1 MFTERTKNP
10 LSLCLLLYFTCFAV
24 RMWEFLAL
32 RTDQSALS
40 ENIVHKIFGIVIIF
54 VCLKYLHARWRDIG
68 FTRKNWLKNIGLG
81 LALGL
86 CFYTVTLLIEFGFLY
101 FSGAKPN
108 ILMKAGGFSLAST
121 EQFVGVGIGSIII
134 FNIFNVW
141 MEEGLFRGLFE
152 KLLRQKYKFAA
163 TIFISALLFGLWHVA
178 MPIRSFLDGEF
189 SLVQTAIFS
198 VGYVLFAFMFGLKMS
213 WLYKMT
219 GSLWLSAADHFFNN
233 AIINIVHVV
242 SNQGNDSLQ
251 IARIFLAQTLSFV
264 FVWILWRRFNKKPIS
279 G

>member
-1 MFTERTKNP
+1 MFTERAKNP

-54 VCLKYLHARWRDIG
+54 VCLKYLHAHWRDIG

-81 LALGL
+81 LALGF

-101 FSGAKPN
+101 FSSAKPN

-121 EQFVGVGIGSIII
+121 EQFVGAGIGSIII
-134 FNIFNVW
+134 FNI
-141 MEEGLFRGLFE
+141 
-152 KLLRQKYKFAA
+152 
-163 TIFISALLFGLWHVA
+163 
-178 MPIRSFLDGEF
+178 FLDGEF

-219 GSLWLSAADHFFNN
+219 GSLWLGAADHFFNN

-251 IARIFLAQTLSFV
+251 IARIFLAQTLSFI
-264 FVWILWRRFNKKPIS
+264 FVWILWRRFNKKSIS

>member
-1 MFTERTKNP
+1 MFTERAKNP
-10 LSLCLLLYFTCFAV
+10 LLLCLLLYFTCFAV

-108 ILMKAGGFSLAST
+108 ILMKAGGFSFANT

-163 TIFISALLFGLWHVA
+163 TILISALLFGLWHVA

-198 VGYVLFAFMFGLKMS
+198 VSYILFAFMFGLKMS

-219 GSLWLSAADHFFNN
+219 GSLWLGSADHFFNN
-233 AIINIVHVV
+233 TIINIVHVV

-264 FVWILWRRFNKKPIS
+264 FVWILWRRSNKKSIS

>member
-1 MFTERTKNP
+1 MPIKCIKNP
-10 LSLCLLLYFTCFAV
+10 LLCCLLIYSVCLAA

-101 FSGAKPN
+101 FSSAKPN

-134 FNIFNVW
+134 FNVFNVW

-198 VGYVLFAFMFGLKMS
+198 IGYILFAFMFGLKMS

-219 GSLWLSAADHFFNN
+219 GSLWLGAADHFFNN

-251 IARIFLAQTLSFV
+251 IARIFLVQTLSFV
-264 FVWILWRRFNKKPIS
+264 FVWILWRRSNKKSIS

>member
-1 MFTERTKNP
+1 MFTERAKNP
-10 LSLCLLLYFTCFAV
+10 LLLCLLLYFTCFAV

-81 LALGL
+81 LVLGL

-101 FSGAKPN
+101 FSSAKPN
-108 ILMKAGGFSLAST
+108 ILMKAGGFLLAST

-219 GSLWLSAADHFFNN
+219 GSLWLGAADHFFNN

-251 IARIFLAQTLSFV
+251 IARIFLAQTLSFI
-264 FVWILWRRFNKKPIS
+264 FVWILWRRFNKKSIS

>member
-1 MFTERTKNP
+1 MFTERAKNP
-10 LSLCLLLYFTCFAV
+10 LLLCLLLYFTCFAV

-101 FSGAKPN
+101 FSSAKPN
-108 ILMKAGGFSLAST
+108 ILMKAGGFSLART

-219 GSLWLSAADHFFNN
+219 GSLWLGAADHFFNN

-264 FVWILWRRFNKKPIS
+264 FVWILWRRSNKKSIS

>member
-1 MFTERTKNP
+1 MFTERAKNP
-10 LSLCLLLYFTCFAV
+10 LLLCLLLYFTCFAV

-101 FSGAKPN
+101 FSSAKPN
-108 ILMKAGGFSLAST
+108 ILMKAGGFLLAST

-178 MPIRSFLDGEF
+178 MPIRSLLDGEF

-198 VGYVLFAFMFGLKMS
+198 IGYVLFAFMFGLKMS

-219 GSLWLSAADHFFNN
+219 GSLWLGAADHFFNN

-242 SNQGNDSLQ
+242 SNQGNDNLQ

-264 FVWILWRRFNKKPIS
+264 FVWILWRRSNKKSIS

>member
-1 MFTERTKNP
+1 MFTERAKNP
-10 LSLCLLLYFTCFAV
+10 LLLCLLLYFTCFAV

-68 FTRKNWLKNIGLG
+68 FTSKNWLKNIGLG
-81 LALGL
+81 LVLGL

-101 FSGAKPN
+101 FSSAKPN
-108 ILMKAGGFSLAST
+108 ILMKAGGFLLAST

-178 MPIRSFLDGEF
+178 MPIRSLLDGEF

-198 VGYVLFAFMFGLKMS
+198 IGYVLFAFMFGLKMS

-219 GSLWLSAADHFFNN
+219 GSLWLGAADHFFNN

-242 SNQGNDSLQ
+242 SNQGNDNLQ

-264 FVWILWRRFNKKPIS
+264 FVWILWRRSNKKSIS

>member
-1 MFTERTKNP
+1 
-10 LSLCLLLYFTCFAV
+10 
-24 RMWEFLAL
+24 MWEFLAL

-54 VCLKYLHARWRDIG
+54 VCLKYLHARWLDIG

-101 FSGAKPN
+101 FSSAKPN

-121 EQFVGVGIGSIII
+121 EQFVGAGIGSIII

-189 SLVQTAIFS
+189 SLAQAVVFS
-198 VGYVLFAFMFGLKMS
+198 IGYVLFAFMFGLKMS

-219 GSLWLSAADHFFNN
+219 GSLWLGAADHFFNN

-251 IARIFLAQTLSFV
+251 IARIFLAQTLSFI
-264 FVWILWRRFNKKPIS
+264 FVWILWRRFNKKSIS

>member
-1 MFTERTKNP
+1 M
-10 LSLCLLLYFTCFAV
+10 
-24 RMWEFLAL
+24 
-32 RTDQSALS
+32 
-40 ENIVHKIFGIVIIF
+40 
-54 VCLKYLHARWRDIG
+54 
-68 FTRKNWLKNIGLG
+68 
-81 LALGL
+81 
-86 CFYTVTLLIEFGFLY
+86 
-101 FSGAKPN
+101 
-108 ILMKAGGFSLAST
+108 
-121 EQFVGVGIGSIII
+121 

-163 TIFISALLFGLWHVA
+163 TIFISALLFGLWHIA

-189 SLVQTAIFS
+189 SLAQAVVFS
-198 VGYVLFAFMFGLKMS
+198 IGYVLFAFMFGLKMS

-233 AIINIVHVV
+233 VIINIVHVV

-264 FVWILWRRFNKKPIS
+264 FVWILWRRSNKKSIS

>member
-1 MFTERTKNP
+1 
-10 LSLCLLLYFTCFAV
+10 
-24 RMWEFLAL
+24 MWEFLAL

-101 FSGAKPN
+101 FSSAKPN

-121 EQFVGVGIGSIII
+121 EQFVGVGIGSIIM

-198 VGYVLFAFMFGLKMS
+198 IGYILFAFMFGLKMS

-219 GSLWLSAADHFFNN
+219 GSLWLGAADHFFNN

-242 SNQGNDSLQ
+242 SNQGSDSLQ

-264 FVWILWRRFNKKPIS
+264 FVWILWRRSNKKSIS

>member
-1 MFTERTKNP
+1 MFTERAKNP
-10 LSLCLLLYFTCFAV
+10 LSLCLLLYFTCFTV

-68 FTRKNWLKNIGLG
+68 FTSKNWLKNIGLG
-81 LALGL
+81 LVLGL

-101 FSGAKPN
+101 FSSAKPN
-108 ILMKAGGFSLAST
+108 ILMKAGGFLLAST

-219 GSLWLSAADHFFNN
+219 GSLWLGAADHFFNN

-251 IARIFLAQTLSFV
+251 IARIFLAQTLSFI
-264 FVWILWRRFNKKPIS
+264 FVWILWRRFNKKSIS

>member
-1 MFTERTKNP
+1 MFTERAKNP
-10 LSLCLLLYFTCFAV
+10 LSLCLLLYFTCFTV

-54 VCLKYLHARWRDIG
+54 VCLKCLHARWRDIG

-101 FSGAKPN
+101 FSSAKPN
-108 ILMKAGGFSLAST
+108 ILMKAGGFSLTST

-163 TIFISALLFGLWHVA
+163 TVFISALLFGLWHVA

-219 GSLWLSAADHFFNN
+219 GSLWLGAADHFFNN

-264 FVWILWRRFNKKPIS
+264 FVWILWRRSNKKSI
-279 G
+279 GG

>member
-1 MFTERTKNP
+1 
-10 LSLCLLLYFTCFAV
+10 
-24 RMWEFLAL
+24 MWEFLAL

-108 ILMKAGGFSLAST
+108 ILMKAGGFSFANT

-163 TIFISALLFGLWHVA
+163 TILISALLFGLWHVA

-198 VGYVLFAFMFGLKMS
+198 VSYILFAFMFGLKMS

-219 GSLWLSAADHFFNN
+219 GSLWLGAADHFFNN

-264 FVWILWRRFNKKPIS
+264 LVWILWRRFNKKPIS